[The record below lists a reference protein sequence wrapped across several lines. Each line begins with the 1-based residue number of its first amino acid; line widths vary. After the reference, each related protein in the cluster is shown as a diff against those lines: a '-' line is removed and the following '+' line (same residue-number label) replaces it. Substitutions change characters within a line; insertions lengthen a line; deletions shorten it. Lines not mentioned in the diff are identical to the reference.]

1 MIRAISAATIL
12 ALGLTAAAAQQ
23 DPIGSR
29 RALMKANGAATAAA
43 SKMVKGEVPFDL
55 AKAKEVLQT
64 YADAAAKMHTYF
76 PENSK
81 TGGDTIASPKIW
93 ENQADFRSRFDNW
106 SKEIEKAKAETKDLD
121 SFKTEFATVTK
132 ACASCHQA
140 YRLNR
145 T

>member
-1 MIRAISAATIL
+1 MDTRRRQDRPRVEGNRMIRAISAATITG
-12 ALGLTAAAAQQ
+12 LGLTAAAAQQ

-81 TGGDTIASPKIW
+81 TGGDTIA
-93 ENQADFRSRFDNW
+93 
-106 SKEIEKAKAETKDLD
+106 
-121 SFKTEFATVTK
+121 
-132 ACASCHQA
+132 
-140 YRLNR
+140 
-145 T
+145 